1 MDKLVAWFARN
12 TVAANMLMFGIV
24 AIGLLVLQKTPKE
37 ILPPLEPEKISI
49 TAQLN
54 NASLAQ
60 VEQQLCAP
68 IEKALAHLDN
78 IQQIRA
84 TASHG
89 ACLLIL
95 DLAFNS
101 DVNATLNQVDELM
114 RLIPLPPEAQPPI
127 VQRSLLDVMVARIA
141 LTGDASYQTLVELAE
156 QVQADLTALG
166 LSKVILRDQIENPVN
181 IVVSE
186 AKLQQFQL
194 SFAELAQALANNS
207 RVIAV
212 GVLQSDEAR
221 ATITLNNTHPSA
233 QALAEQP
240 IRSFPDGSRIILA
253 DVAEIHYQTAD
264 QQLKNRVNGKPAVSI
279 SIYQDNKHD
288 ITAITDIIYRYMEQ
302 RALPDGVQ
310 LLMLQDNSRFF
321 KDRMQMLKGNA
332 ISGLILVFLV
342 LFLFLRTRLAFWV
355 TAGIPMAFLGGF
367 IVLYL
372 ADGSINMVSTFGIL
386 VVLGIVTDDTIIVG
400 ENIHRH
406 FNMGKTGLQAA
417 IDGTNEMVLPVFI
430 AVLTTAITFLPL
442 AFLPGIEGQVL
453 SQVPLIVVAILIF
466 SLIECFFV
474 LPAHLSHIKASQRGE
489 KIGLQTIERINQWIF
504 SAYQRLLMKALHWR
518 YACLLFFV
526 GMLIICL
533 SLVAAGW
540 MKINFRFS
548 AETEI
553 ATAVVAFPEGSRQQL
568 TIDAIAQMEQAALQ
582 LKTELQQQYQQPQI
596 SHIRTQINEN
606 SGIIFMNLAATQ
618 QRQISGE
625 QLMQQWRSRTGAI
638 AEASHLNFSAHI
650 GDFQA
655 NQIRIDLTAND
666 IEQLT
671 AASSSLKL
679 ALQTASGVH
688 QVRDSLLN
696 AQQDIQIQLN
706 DTAFELGLNQELIA
720 TQVKAAFS
728 GVKLPPLV
736 QNHRIIPV
744 QLSLAENER
753 NSLWHLENLPIRLLD
768 GSIVPLFTLA
778 TLQSQSSAN
787 QATRINGQ
795 RIVSLYVEFDPS
807 SIARSDLNR
816 FVAQQLLPQ
825 LQQQYPHVT
834 LTDIDDNRMESI
846 LKERMWLG
854 FSVALLVMYVIM
866 AMLFASYL
874 QPLLILTAVPFGLV
888 GAILGHVLL
897 GIELTYLSLAG
908 MIAVS
913 GIVINDEVVMLHYA
927 NERMKE
933 GKSLYQAI
941 STAGVDRFLAVFLT
955 SATTFFGLLPIMAET
970 SFETQFLIPLAVSIA
985 FGVMFSTLVT
995 LIFLPCLHLVCDDI
1009 HRWFS
1014 QVFLTKKTT

>member
-1 MDKLVAWFARN
+1 
-12 TVAANMLMFGIV
+12 
-24 AIGLLVLQKTPKE
+24 
-37 ILPPLEPEKISI
+37 
-49 TAQLN
+49 
-54 NASLAQ
+54 
-60 VEQQLCAP
+60 
-68 IEKALAHLDN
+68 
-78 IQQIRA
+78 
-84 TASHG
+84 
-89 ACLLIL
+89 
-95 DLAFNS
+95 
-101 DVNATLNQVDELM
+101 
-114 RLIPLPPEAQPPI
+114 
-127 VQRSLLDVMVARIA
+127 
-141 LTGDASYQTLVELAE
+141 
-156 QVQADLTALG
+156 
-166 LSKVILRDQIENPVN
+166 
-181 IVVSE
+181 
-186 AKLQQFQL
+186 
-194 SFAELAQALANNS
+194 
-207 RVIAV
+207 
-212 GVLQSDEAR
+212 
-221 ATITLNNTHPSA
+221 
-233 QALAEQP
+233 
-240 IRSFPDGSRIILA
+240 
-253 DVAEIHYQTAD
+253 
-264 QQLKNRVNGKPAVSI
+264 
-279 SIYQDNKHD
+279 
-288 ITAITDIIYRYMEQ
+288 
-302 RALPDGVQ
+302 
-310 LLMLQDNSRFF
+310 
-321 KDRMQMLKGNA
+321 
-332 ISGLILVFLV
+332 
-342 LFLFLRTRLAFWV
+342 
-355 TAGIPMAFLGGF
+355 
-367 IVLYL
+367 
-372 ADGSINMVSTFGIL
+372 
-386 VVLGIVTDDTIIVG
+386 
-400 ENIHRH
+400 
-406 FNMGKTGLQAA
+406 
-417 IDGTNEMVLPVFI
+417 
-430 AVLTTAITFLPL
+430 
-442 AFLPGIEGQVL
+442 
-453 SQVPLIVVAILIF
+453 
-466 SLIECFFV
+466 
-474 LPAHLSHIKASQRGE
+474 
-489 KIGLQTIERINQWIF
+489 
-504 SAYQRLLMKALHWR
+504 
-518 YACLLFFV
+518 
-526 GMLIICL
+526 
-533 SLVAAGW
+533 
-540 MKINFRFS
+540 
-548 AETEI
+548 
-553 ATAVVAFPEGSRQQL
+553 
-568 TIDAIAQMEQAALQ
+568 
-582 LKTELQQQYQQPQI
+582 
-596 SHIRTQINEN
+596 
-606 SGIIFMNLAATQ
+606 MNLAATQ

-625 QLMQQWRSRTGAI
+625 QLMQQWRSRTGSI
-638 AEASHLNFSAHI
+638 AEASHLNFSANI

-1014 QVFLTKKTT
+1014 QAFLTKKTT